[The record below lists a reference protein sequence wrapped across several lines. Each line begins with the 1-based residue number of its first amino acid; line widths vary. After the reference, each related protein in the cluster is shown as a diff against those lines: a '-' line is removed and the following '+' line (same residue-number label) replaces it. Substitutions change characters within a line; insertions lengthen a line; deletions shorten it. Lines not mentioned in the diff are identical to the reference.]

1 MTEPARQPILV
12 IDHDGVRARALREAL
27 EAIGPVHPAAA
38 GAPPQDGTVEASPQ
52 NPTIDVAPDG
62 PRAVALAQDA
72 LRRRQPY
79 TLAVVDAGLAGPMDC
94 ADVVRELWRA
104 DPSLSV
110 VIVAG
115 EGDPSRE
122 HLAGRIGQPDRFLFV
137 ARPCHPADLRQATV
151 VLLNRQAAWQQ
162 WQLATDALESTRRAL
177 VRAGEQAEAAERA
190 KNEFMANVSHEV
202 RTPMNAI
209 LGFAQLLMKEP
220 LQASQLEKLRI
231 IHEAGWSLL
240 SLIDGVL
247 EFSKL
252 AAGKVKLRKTGFVLD
267 ELLGDVLQATRAAA
281 QAKQLSVD
289 WHVERAVPGRL
300 IGDPGRLRQVLVNLV
315 DNAIKFTEQG
325 AIHIQIALDEETPQS
340 ATLRIR
346 ITDSGVG
353 IPTDRQTVVFDSF
366 SQADGSATRRFGG
379 LGLGLTVCKQL
390 VDLMGGQI
398 GFRSSVGQ
406 GSSFWLSLTF
416 AKPPEQIV
424 RNEKARDREAR
435 GDPADA
441 FDRAPASAADG
452 HRRLLVADSDRVG
465 RVLLEALLSRTG
477 CLVDVVGRGEEA
489 LEVLRKRRYDLA
501 LVEVELPDRDGLE
514 VIRELRLGE
523 TPGRRTPVIA
533 LTNEATPEIGV
544 ECFRAGAD
552 DSVPRA
558 LGHEALFASIQQ
570 CLPGFLESLEAAGG
584 EDPSQAGYADLG
596 PEDCLQG
603 ISAALAMGDHED
615 LGNYAQRLRG
625 MAMEAGARDAADQAL
640 RVLLAARA
648 GELDRAA
655 TAVRRLQATMRDGP
669 WGATRPRHALSPCP

>member
-12 IDHDGVRARALREAL
+12 IDHDSVRACALREAL
-27 EAIGPVHPAAA
+27 EA
-38 GAPPQDGTVEASPQ
+38 SPESA
-52 NPTIDVAPDG
+52 TIDVAPDG
-62 PRAVALAQDA
+62 PAALALAHDA

-79 TLAVVDAGLAGPMDC
+79 VLAVVDAGLAGPMDC
-94 ADVVRELWRA
+94 ADVVRELLRA
-104 DPSLSV
+104 DPSLAA
-110 VIVAG
+110 ILVAG

-122 HLAGRIGQPDRFLFV
+122 HLAGRIGRPDRFLFV
-137 ARPCHPADLRQATV
+137 ARPCHPADLRQAAV
-151 VLLNRQAAWQQ
+151 VLLDRQAAWQQ
-162 WQLATDALESTRRAL
+162 WQLATDALESARRAL
-177 VRAGEQAEAAERA
+177 VRVEEQAEAAERA

-220 LQASQLEKLRI
+220 LQPSQLEKLRI

-247 EFSKL
+247 DFSKL
-252 AAGKVKLRKTGFVLD
+252 AAGKVKLRKAVFVLD
-267 ELLGDVLQATRAAA
+267 ELLGDVLRATRPAAH
-281 QAKQLSVD
+281 AKQLAVD

-353 IPTDRQTVVFDSF
+353 IPADRQTVVFDSF

-406 GSSFWLSLTF
+406 GSSFWMLLTF
-416 AKPPEQIV
+416 AKPP
-424 RNEKARDREAR
+424 NETVPGEEARDREAR
-435 GDPADA
+435 GGEAGE
-441 FDRAPASAADG
+441 FDRAPSNPSDG
-452 HRRLLVADSDRVG
+452 RRRLLVADSDRVG

-489 LEVLRKRRYDLA
+489 IEVLRKRRYDLT
-501 LVEVELPDRDGLE
+501 VIEVELPDRGGLE
-514 VIRELRLGE
+514 VIRELRHGE
-523 TPGRRTPVIA
+523 APGRRTPVIA
-533 LTNEATPEIGV
+533 LTNEATPEIRD

-584 EDPSQAGYADLG
+584 EESSQTEYDLESDLG

-603 ISAALAMGDHED
+603 IHAALAMGDHED
-615 LGNYAQRLRG
+615 LGNYAQRLRT
-625 MAMEAGARDAADQAL
+625 MALEAGATSAADQAL

-655 TAVRRLQATMRDGP
+655 AAVGRLEATMHDGP
-669 WGATRPRHALSPCP
+669 WGATRRRHALSPCP